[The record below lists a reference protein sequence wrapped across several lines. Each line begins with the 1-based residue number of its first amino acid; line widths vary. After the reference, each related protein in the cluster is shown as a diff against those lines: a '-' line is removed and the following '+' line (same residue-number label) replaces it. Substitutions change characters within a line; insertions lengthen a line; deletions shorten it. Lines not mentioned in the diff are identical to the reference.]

1 MSDTRHSL
9 VLADPLR
16 SYLAQIGQYP
26 LLTAAE
32 ERELARRWW
41 EEHDVEAARR
51 LVLANLRF
59 VVKIANEY
67 RGYGL
72 RPMDLIQEGNLG
84 LMVAVKRFDPGRGT
98 RLISYA
104 VYWIRAYVLAYI
116 MRNWRLV
123 RLGTTRA
130 QRKLFYNMRKV
141 QRELKQLDGDEAAA
155 TPEAV
160 GRALGVASG
169 EVIDMDRLL
178 GGRDLS
184 LDQPARAD
192 GEDDRT
198 VVEVLPSGE
207 PDPEQIV
214 AAGED
219 GELRRHRVQAAL
231 RRLNDRERDL
241 VQRRYLADDP
251 PSLADLAR
259 EQGLSRE
266 RVRQIEARALEKLRG
281 ALQREA
287 PDVIEVVDLQSA
299 SPLATASTLAA

>member
-1 MSDTRHSL
+1 
-9 VLADPLR
+9 
-16 SYLAQIGQYP
+16 
-26 LLTAAE
+26 
-32 ERELARRWW
+32 
-41 EEHDVEAARR
+41 
-51 LVLANLRF
+51 

-72 RPMDLIQEGNLG
+72 RAMDLIQEGNLG
-84 LMVAVKRFDPGRGT
+84 LMVAVKRFDPSRET

-104 VYWIRAYVLAYI
+104 VYWIRAYILAYI

-130 QRKLFYNMRKV
+130 QRKLFYKMRQV
-141 QRELKQLDGDEAAA
+141 QRELKQRDGDEAAA

-160 GRALGVASG
+160 GRALGVSSA
-169 EVIDMDRLL
+169 EVIDMDHLL

-184 LDQPARAD
+184 LDQPAHEG

-198 VVEVLPSGE
+198 VVEVLPSAE
-207 PDPEQIV
+207 PDPEQLV
-214 AAGED
+214 AAGEG
-219 GELRRHRVQAAL
+219 GELRRHRVQDAL
-231 RRLNDRERDL
+231 GRLNPRERDL

-266 RVRQIEARALEKLRG
+266 RLRQIEARALEKLRG
-281 ALQREA
+281 ALEHDS
-287 PDVIEVVDLQSA
+287 PDVIDV
-299 SPLATASTLAA
+299 AA

>member
-1 MSDTRHSL
+1 MSDIRQSL
-9 VLADPLR
+9 VLADPLQ
-16 SYLAQIGQYP
+16 SYLAQIGQFP

-32 ERELARRWW
+32 ERDLARRWW
-41 EEHDVEAARR
+41 EEHDLEAARR

-84 LMVAVKRFDPGRGT
+84 LMVAVKRFDPSRET

-104 VYWIRAYVLAYI
+104 VFWIRAYILAYI

-130 QRKLFYNMRKV
+130 QRKLFYKMRKV
-141 QRELKQLDGDEAAA
+141 QRELKQRDGDEAAA
-155 TPEAV
+155 SPEAV

-169 EVIDMDRLL
+169 EVIDMAHLL

-184 LDQPARAD
+184 LDQPAHQD
-192 GEDDRT
+192 GEDERT
-198 VVEVLPSGE
+198 VVEVLPSST
-207 PDPEQIV
+207 PDPEQLL
-214 AAGED
+214 AAGEG
-219 GELRRHRVQAAL
+219 GELRRHRVQEAL
-231 RRLNDRERDL
+231 RRLNPREREL

-251 PSLADLAR
+251 PSLADIAR

-281 ALQREA
+281 ALEHDA
-287 PDVIEVVDLQSA
+287 PDVIDV
-299 SPLATASTLAA
+299 AA